1 MKLFFRTLFTTL
13 FFPWQVQTYA
23 KNLRI
28 TTQDWPPYQIS
39 KGSQITG
46 SATKTVECVLNKLN
60 IAYNIE
66 VLPWKTAQETVKA
79 GKADAFYAAGITTER
94 NTYAVPTEK
103 IANYKW
109 VWVLNKN
116 SILNPLTPEFKKN
129 INVSAK
135 FGTGPE
141 FYLFENNYK
150 IIASPKELTQLFKML
165 KAKRFEAFLTPE
177 EPLTDIFDKKIIDK
191 NDYKFIF
198 HSDNALVFY
207 FSKIYVKSNP
217 KIIQNFN
224 QALKNCEIK

>member
-1 MKLFFRTLFTTL
+1 MKLFFRTLLTTI

-46 SATKTVECVLNKLN
+46 SATKTVECVLNKLQ
-60 IAYNIE
+60 IPYNIE

-116 SILNPLTPEFKKN
+116 SNLNYTNILNLSN
-129 INVSAK
+129 I
-135 FGTGPE
+135 F
-141 FYLFENNYK
+141 
-150 IIASPKELTQLFKML
+150 
-165 KAKRFEAFLTPE
+165 
-177 EPLTDIFDKKIIDK
+177 
-191 NDYKFIF
+191 KFI
-198 HSDNALVFY
+198 SIIMKKASNVATNLQYY
-207 FSKIYVKSNP
+207 F
-217 KIIQNFN
+217 
-224 QALKNCEIK
+224 